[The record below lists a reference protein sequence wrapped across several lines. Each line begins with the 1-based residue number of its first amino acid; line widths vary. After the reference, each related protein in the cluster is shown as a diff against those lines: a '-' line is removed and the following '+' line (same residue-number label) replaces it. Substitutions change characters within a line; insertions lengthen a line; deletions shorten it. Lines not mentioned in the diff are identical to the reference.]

1 MSQRARVGG
10 LGCTPASTSEW
21 AGRAGVGGR
30 GRKPLKRGSPLR
42 SKPSIDSCMPARISC
57 GQTACGSRDAHAAA
71 AAAGATPADDD
82 DSDTPLGTCCE
93 AQTPPPPPQ
102 GSTLVRR
109 VPVTSRDDD
118 TVRQRELAT
127 VALRHTTST
136 GLYYCT
142 CGATCMYMYART
154 CTCISIRLTCA
165 LTNNSFSF
173 NFTMKIKHVKTQC

>member
-1 MSQRARVGG
+1 MKGYKHQHGNNKRAQQNKQVRCPKGQGWEGWGVRQPAPVSGRAARRAR
-10 LGCTPASTSEW
+10 
-21 AGRAGVGGR
+21 GR

-93 AQTPPPPPQ
+93 AQTPPPTT

-109 VPVTSRDDD
+109 PPVTSRDDD

-127 VALRHTTST
+127 VALRHSTST
-136 GLYYCT
+136 GLYYMW
-142 CGATCMYMYART
+142 GYMYVRSYMYM
-154 CTCISIRLTCA
+154 
-165 LTNNSFSF
+165 
-173 NFTMKIKHVKTQC
+173 

>member
-82 DSDTPLGTCCE
+82 DSDTPLGTCCT
-93 AQTPPPPPQ
+93 AQTPPPPT
-102 GSTLVRR
+102 GSTLVRLP
-109 VPVTSRDDD
+109 PVTSRDD

-127 VALRHTTST
+127 LALRHSTST
-136 GLYYCT
+136 RLYYIW
-142 CGATCMYMYART
+142 GYMYVRSYMYM
-154 CTCISIRLTCA
+154 
-165 LTNNSFSF
+165 
-173 NFTMKIKHVKTQC
+173 